1 MNKKPKKPAKPYEK
15 IRRDAIKNI
24 KGERDRA
31 VILSCFTAKPIFE
44 DKYYKYI
51 LNKPEY
57 FDIYKK
63 WVLSQSPIPMPKDE
77 SLYFLTKNIIVGI
90 DKDGTEIKI
99 NTAVL
104 FLLLDILN
112 PFINGLLNR
121 AFLYYKVKDIKAKAI
136 VSTTVIAATV
146 FGQEDVA
153 RLGYPSFIPTFCDV
167 FKTCLPGEIDVK
179 YKKLPK
185 QDELFAAAFEK
196 EWVKLYPY
204 SDSLYGFEVIP
215 IPSPD
220 DMFRY
225 LGLPFEN
232 RKFQKLKKEKIYR
245 ETMNHVAAM
254 ATFKPVPDARVKEY
268 FKDELTKLFEP
279 LVESDIKRVKENEQ
293 SGYSPS
299 DINELKTELKK
310 ELGKMTNE
318 FNFFYASTK
327 NLDKEKLSPFEN
339 IFLPIK
345 GVLARLGHIFSS
357 NEYPFTDYI
366 AEKFRKKT
374 KTYFTKEIFN
384 EDHLSLDME
393 VGSDSYGGDDRKDK
407 LADIID
413 ANMLPVSKV
422 ASDYDAKDADGK
434 PVGWTI
440 RTFAGL
446 ANKSMKTLRDWDRKG
461 LLKPERYSIY
471 SRIHR
476 KKIMY
481 RAYKHEDL
489 YSVESVSEY
498 MKDRMLHKD

>member
-1 MNKKPKKPAKPYEK
+1 MNKKSKKPEKPYEK
-15 IRRDAIKNI
+15 IRRRAVKNI

-31 VILSCFTAKPIFE
+31 VILSCFTAQPIFE

-51 LNKPEY
+51 SKKPEY

-63 WVLSQSPIPMPKDE
+63 WVLSQSPIPMPNDE
-77 SLYFLTKNIIVGI
+77 SLYFLAKNIIVEI
-90 DKDGTEIKI
+90 NKDGTEIKI
-99 NTAVL
+99 KKAVL

-121 AFLYYKVKDIKAKAI
+121 ASVYYKVEDIKAKAI
-136 VSTTVIAATV
+136 VSTTVIAATI

-153 RLGYPSFIPTFCDV
+153 RLGYPSFIPAFCDV
-167 FKTCLPGEIDVK
+167 FKTCLPGEIGVK

-245 ETMNHVAAM
+245 ETMNYVAAM
-254 ATFKPVPDARVKEY
+254 ATFKPIPDARVKSY
-268 FKDELTKLFEP
+268 FKDGLTKLFEP
-279 LVESDIKRVKENEQ
+279 LVGSDIKRVKENEQ
-293 SGYSPS
+293 SGYSPN
-299 DINELKTELKK
+299 DINELKLELKK
-310 ELGKMTNE
+310 ELGKITND
-318 FNFFYASTK
+318 FDFFYASTK
-327 NLDKEKLSPFEN
+327 NLDKEKLSPFDN
-339 IFLPIK
+339 FFLPIR
-345 GVLARLGHIFSS
+345 GVLARLGHIFSR
-357 NEYPFTDYI
+357 NEYPYTDYI
-366 AEKFRKKT
+366 TEKYRKKT
-374 KTYFTKEIFN
+374 KPYFFKDAFIG
-384 EDHLSLDME
+384 DHLSNEME
-393 VGSDSYGGDDRKDK
+393 VGRESYSGGDRKNELKD
-407 LADIID
+407 LI
-413 ANMLPVSKV
+413 NEEELPVSKV
-422 ASDYDAKDADGK
+422 ASDYDAKNADGE

-440 RTFAGL
+440 KTFAGL
-446 ANKSMKTLRDWDRKG
+446 AGKSMKTLRDWDKKE

-476 KKIMY
+476 EKILY
-481 RAYKHEDL
+481 RAYKHEDI
-489 YSVESVSEY
+489 EKARSVSEY

>member
-1 MNKKPKKPAKPYEK
+1 MNKKSKKPEKPYEK
-15 IRRDAIKNI
+15 IRRQAVKNI
-24 KGERDRA
+24 KSERDRA
-31 VILSCFTAKPIFE
+31 VVLSCFTAKPIFE

-57 FDIYKK
+57 FEIYKK

-77 SLYFLTKNIIVGI
+77 NLYFLTKNIIVEI
-90 DKDGTEIKI
+90 NKDSTEIKI
-99 NTAVL
+99 KKAVL

-121 AFLYYKVKDIKAKAI
+121 ASVYYKVKDIKASAI
-136 VSTTVIAATV
+136 ISTTVIAATV
-146 FGQEDVA
+146 YRKEDVA
-153 RLGYPSFIPTFCDV
+153 RLGYPSFIPAFCDA
-167 FKTCLPGEIDVK
+167 FKACLPGEIGVK

-185 QDELFAAAFEK
+185 EDELFATAFEK

-225 LGLPFEN
+225 LRLPFEN

-245 ETMNHVAAM
+245 ETMNHAVAM
-254 ATFKPVPDARVKEY
+254 ATFKPVPNVRVKEY
-268 FKDELTKLFEP
+268 FKDELKKIFNP
-279 LVESDIKRVKENEQ
+279 LVDSDIKRVQKNEQ

-299 DINELKTELKK
+299 DINELKLELKK
-310 ELGKMTNE
+310 ELEKITNE
-318 FNFFYASTK
+318 FDFFYASTK
-327 NLDKEKLSPFEN
+327 NLDKEKISPFDN
-339 IFLPIK
+339 FFLPIR
-345 GVLARLGHIFSS
+345 GVLARLGHIFSR
-357 NEYPFTDYI
+357 NEYPYTDYI

-407 LADIID
+407 LSDIID

-422 ASDYDAKDADGK
+422 ASDYDAKNADGE
-434 PVGWTI
+434 PIGWTI
-440 RTFAGL
+440 KTFAGL
-446 ANKSMKTLRDWDRKG
+446 AGKSMKTLRDWDRKG

-476 KKIMY
+476 KKILY
-481 RAYKHEDL
+481 RAYKHDDIHTA
-489 YSVESVSEY
+489 ESVAEY
-498 MKDRMLHKD
+498 MKNRMLHKD